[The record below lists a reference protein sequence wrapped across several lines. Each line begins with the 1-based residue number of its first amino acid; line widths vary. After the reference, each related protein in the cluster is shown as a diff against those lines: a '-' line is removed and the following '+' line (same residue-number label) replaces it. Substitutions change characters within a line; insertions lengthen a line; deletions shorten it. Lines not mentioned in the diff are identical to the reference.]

1 MPELACDEVEQV
13 SVFDGWASVREPF
26 LYVSVIL
33 LYAVSLEGSLTYNQ
47 QRFIKHSRVFELV
60 SPDVFKR
67 MLEQIFNAQFIE
79 VYAEKLE
86 RGVKLNFYTCALFF
100 AGLRSKKYN
109 MHKSRIRNFIT
120 KNGKLNLGFH
130 LSQSTAKEFRSAL
143 TSLRKSYFP
152 DLISEAPNSQ
162 PLYRCIYDEIAGCI
176 REGDNVTLA

>member
-1 MPELACDEVEQV
+1 VPELVCEVEEV

-33 LYAVSLEGSLTYNQ
+33 LYAVSLEGSLAYNQ
-47 QRFIKHSRVFELV
+47 QRFITHSRVFELV

-67 MLEQIFNAQFIE
+67 ILEQIFNAQFIE
-79 VYAEKLE
+79 VYTDKLE
-86 RGVKLNFYTCALFF
+86 CGAKLNFYTCALFF

-109 MHKSRIRNFIT
+109 MHKSRIRNFIN
-120 KNGKLNLGFH
+120 KNGNLNVGFH
-130 LSQSTAKEFRSAL
+130 LSKSTEKQFRHAL
-143 TSLRKSYFP
+143 NSLRKTYFP

-176 REGDNVTLA
+176 CEGDKVTLA